1 MEIIMKGDLKIMNAM
16 ETVYVYIK
24 MVNIMKDNG
33 KMIKEQVEVN

>member
-1 MEIIMKGDLKIMNAM
+1 MEIIMMGDLKIINDM
-16 ETVYVYIK
+16 EMVYVYIK

>member
-33 KMIKEQVEVN
+33 KMIKE